1 MIEMLLYGSL
11 LILPTVIV
19 FSLLKAVEIIVNK
32 DVTRNWKIYALISG
46 ICLTITCIAVAY
58 FK

>member
-32 DVTRNWKIYALISG
+32 DVTHNWKIYGLISG